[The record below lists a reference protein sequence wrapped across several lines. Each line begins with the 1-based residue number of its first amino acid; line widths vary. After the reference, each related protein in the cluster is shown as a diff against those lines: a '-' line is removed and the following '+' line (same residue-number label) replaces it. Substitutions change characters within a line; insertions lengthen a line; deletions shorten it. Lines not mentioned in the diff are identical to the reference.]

1 MDRSS
6 RVTHNSRRSNPV
18 KLKPI
23 NPARIRR
30 IVDRLLDEA
39 ADRGDPLAEVILGF
53 DEGLKE
59 VLAEADAIDPIRA
72 ESLHAAWSEAIRAAL
87 LGEPAPEE

>member
-1 MDRSS
+1 
-6 RVTHNSRRSNPV
+6 V